1 MKKNLLAKTIL
12 FATIALMAAFGARA
26 DVAEG
31 DIYSIDLVNDP
42 DYGGIIPTEKS
53 PLTIGQKAVIR
64 VRLINKVPGTPGGN
78 WKFVGTPGAVAF
90 PPQLGIMLGGQPVRA
105 DYVTTVTE
113 GLMDNYTD
121 LIFEYKVKS
130 GDLAMPAL
138 LMNKNGAPASDEIST
153 DYKLFNTDGYWTLTN
168 NEGAKAVFH
177 FCPENK
183 EVPDQPYLNPNRCI
197 SGVKL
202 GLFVKT
208 VDFDKNYAEPPET
221 EYETGVWRKI
231 HRNMTSTTQYGL
243 PTVLVDGK
251 AEEACTMYVW
261 VKDEDI
267 ACPLTSDGAESVDGR
282 MLLTVSVPKG
292 ESSVPFRLKG
302 LKNGTTEVRMS
313 SSKNLVYDDL
323 GHLVENWVSR
333 TIQVVD
339 PPKPFASIEITDV
352 ASKPLTKSTI
362 TCTSNYEDPVALMTV
377 SLSQAP
383 AEKVVVK
390 LNAAFEDKD
399 GNSEESSKIF
409 DYLGISTSPD
419 GSPWLGTTASV
430 TFEAGDSNPQKT
442 LYLYAKGTTDK
453 LASEGVKFTPIPEG
467 SPEFEPEESESHF
480 YNLIIKH
487 CTPVITS
494 PTSADKITDAVAGV
508 SYPVT
513 LTISDSFNNLKG
525 GDNYQVNYRVKQAGT
540 TGSWVK
546 LDSVSIDDPEIGEA
560 TIDVDFDIEGEGTL
574 EIYIAKNPEGKASAH
589 INIPI
594 TVAAAKKAWATLDRE
609 DGIYAEGE
617 SAKVIFHLSEQYGSK
632 PVYGFLVPYN
642 EDARSGKVTSELIPI
657 EGSPAPTS
665 HAIILGN
672 STDSS
677 TNPVDIKIEDGAA
690 TAMYQVF
697 ICTQEK
703 YNANK
708 AAGFASDIITIRGIN
723 VEPTIK
729 SVSIG
734 GTDITVSGVVLEDD
748 PVVRDI
754 TKKFRVSIGNTEP
767 SKLDRDGTGD
777 DTFRTQ
783 WKFGNNE
790 WVDMDGNPEADT
802 SFIEHAFNSSG
813 NHIVKV
819 RVQDKDM
826 RKESKW
832 SEEFTFTVVVLD
844 SPSIIITPIAGST
857 IFNES
862 QRGRANS
869 LFAVTLSA
877 APVFANADDKL
888 VVDLASALP
897 VQCVLSKTQITFR
910 NGDKGNLTDS
920 AFQFYFSDLDG
931 TQATARDFKI
941 TAKVNAS
948 ESATDAEGKSWADGE
963 ADITVLN
970 EAPTILQ
977 PQDSPVDEEGN
988 PKPEVHPLGTEVT
1001 ISWSVKDVDQDIAGL
1016 EIIWRT
1022 SEGAQVTYHQGTG
1035 TDTETDKY
1043 VADIKSGTHKF
1054 AFQSSGDG
1062 KTITM
1067 IAQDKDGDSSFV
1079 TRYYNVTAAKQLEV
1093 IPHGPESG
1101 AGTPLSHRYSN
1112 ALNHIVAGVER
1123 GGLGSGYVWVD
1134 GMTQGDKG
1142 KTQVYNCGNAT
1153 SKRVKAV
1160 GYKVGDTG
1168 YSDATLD
1175 SYAYAFLQV
1184 VHSEGGK
1191 SKPTDVMLALAPN
1204 EHLGETA
1211 TTTTDLPTE
1220 PNKDGSYLE
1229 TTVEAIF
1236 SKEYRWQDNC
1246 GDING
1251 DGIPDWVI
1259 AKYGLGVYDID
1270 SLELVAND
1278 LTDVS
1283 AYNEDEDLLPKG
1295 SAGGNTL
1302 VPNAPSGWDEN
1313 MPFHA
1318 QLEIRGFGIGL
1329 NARYPN
1335 SDGSIPAR
1343 DFTIYE
1349 EMAFRTYYNET
1360 EAKDDESLRVPVA
1373 TEDKKA
1379 LAPLDEDGVQAA
1391 RLDAFWQTTTWTP
1404 ENPTDP
1410 TKADTDGDGMEDGY
1424 EYWFWYGATVGYPNG
1439 EGAWQGRMTG
1449 RRLNEDDIDS
1459 FTVIPSTDI
1468 ANAFNPTV
1476 SGVTEGNAATMG
1488 TLATRDFDG
1497 DGLTDFEEYVI
1508 GTNPVDFDTDG
1519 DGMMDGWEV
1528 LRGLNPCSNK
1538 EIDPNQGPL
1547 NPDGDVMAYTDL
1559 KTELYP
1565 GLDRDKQPTITIT
1578 LEREV
1583 MNQVFNP
1590 STFQI
1595 EEVPSTVVYF
1605 YVVLDEDFVTLR
1617 ETYEEA
1623 MNLLEY
1629 YREILPEIRDPEIRA
1644 EIEQQI
1650 AELEKTPPPDSFKG
1664 LELCHFDKADKPD
1677 YDLDYILSTY
1687 FHSIGG
1693 ELVAKN
1699 PGTYGVQKL
1708 SEEDLENMVYEEDVQ
1723 AETHHAFA
1731 LLHNQL
1737 YNVFGFNPQTG
1748 WGGGT
1753 YERAYNTLY
1762 EYQLFKYRQLVLGG
1776 LLSANPNTILNRFSI
1791 NTTNPSLPY
1800 EITYGDKES
1809 ASTSDNHGADSD
1821 ADGMPDGW
1829 ELYVGLNPSNAQ
1841 DASLPPDLDG
1851 DKLSQP
1857 QEFAGTTSTLA
1868 YEGCESIMAHFDSVW
1883 PNKFYP
1889 TDPHNSDTDGD
1900 GISDGEEG
1908 GYWEYYF
1915 YDGRQSYHDLQHF
1928 TFNYDSSI
1936 DRRKGFARFEVCY
1949 RGGGLNP
1956 NSIDTDQDGL
1966 PDLWEMQFAGFV
1978 VNGEGVPVYGP
1989 AVYTDKLKA
1998 ADGTLN
2004 GITPIIDT
2012 PDPDRNSR
2020 NGNGHFIAGGMDGT
2034 YSYDAYTDMD
2044 VAERMDYRT
2053 GTYRDYDFDGD
2064 GLQNYQEYMTQA
2076 VRSFRYDDSE
2086 TPLNGR
2092 IVKWSEDKLN
2102 AEIIAEKENANGAII
2117 SERVAM
2123 DGYNYPA
2130 FDYTSAINFYAIA
2143 IEDEAN
2149 AGMKALYE
2157 SADNDYDPK
2166 NWDWASTGYFAPP
2179 PHEWDPAA
2187 SLIPDGIYMLPPSSL
2202 LEGSGTLPMR
2212 TISLRY
2218 VSTDPRQW
2226 DSDNDGMDDY
2236 WELYHGLN
2244 PLYGGETGRD
2254 IISEIAF
2261 GLTAKENA
2269 WTQFGDLE
2277 ANYDFDRYP
2286 WLAGA
2291 PDADPDNDKIRNFE
2305 EAITGNMTSPTTSH
2319 TDPTPLWMTEPSVPL
2334 SVTRQSY
2341 AYYDTKL
2348 PWEVASE
2355 GVDSGRDYIFTF
2367 EGNEGY
2373 DTDNDWTADARE
2385 LTAGIIAATDP
2396 LVASDPYRRAAI
2408 YLGGED
2414 DKGVAYQRTGSYINK
2429 FSEKLN
2435 SDAAYD
2441 MFRQFT
2447 VECWVKP
2454 EAEGTILERGA
2465 VYTPATAGAE
2475 QNEEQWRANFR
2486 LELKDGKFVGS
2497 FDDSAAVPSGTP
2509 GSGCTV
2515 ISRESAKF
2523 GEWTHLALSYD
2534 GKELRLYVNGEQ
2546 QAYAL
2551 CSLIPANGII
2561 PILQDPTWSAD
2572 YPNASFETAP
2582 GSLVIGARHIKY
2594 PLAFNSPSEDEE
2606 VEYPTTIEDALTD
2619 FFKGYVAEVRI
2630 WDGARSETQ
2639 LRADREKAYTVEDV
2653 EANRTEVFEAWSNEA
2668 KRNDNANAIGTAAIP
2683 PQLMMHY
2690 DFTSLPG
2697 ATKKDDVALV
2707 PGGFNPLA
2715 TFAEDN
2721 DEVEPELLMPS
2732 WWINKSSVY
2741 TDATVLPWIENSV
2754 AHLTAMDGS
2763 FADSI
2768 YWADA
2773 RASYVPSSAS
2783 GYDSFKIPNS
2793 ANPYGWTTDELEN
2806 DNRRFKLI
2814 RYEEMHP
2821 EYEGLYLKWKFA
2833 SRSRM
2838 VGVTDLLPLGG
2849 AFAKRESD
2857 YWDGQ
2862 GAMTAWT
2869 LTGVDTDGDGV
2880 PDWYEGDPADYM
2892 RELVAGLLPDGKTD
2906 SAFRDLADF
2915 NGNGLPDW
2923 WEQIYGISGQNGHTD
2938 SDKDGLSN
2946 YVEYLLNEVYT
2957 IPEKA
2962 FDPINPKTNGYVPDA
2977 YVKLGKLY
2985 IADVFTDHDHIDD
2998 TWEVGFDNLAAVSPY
3013 VYDANK
3019 DADGDGWTNY
3029 AEFQADTDPTRNA
3042 SLAIDGIEMA
3052 QYPVPIVEAAI
3063 TYLGEQNVNCPIVV
3077 QAWNCADEKSR
3088 TFQSIPDAKWTI
3100 GETNTGDNKQDTSNT
3115 NGMAKTKFVG
3125 MNPAREMVTHLSPGS
3140 VIAGSFEIEF
3150 KDPNWLA
3157 VDMLTGQ
3164 AYVYGAD
3171 SATWQTLVHDS
3182 MRNDNS
3188 GKGDLVYDLDDI
3200 VLGEINYATGAV
3212 TIDFTKLPE
3221 YAPFIG
3227 NLADTGA
3234 SDLGGAISSNIMSIL
3249 TLNQSYVR
3257 MAWSSKPVT
3266 AGKTSVYYL
3275 GDADPRSAD
3284 NNSVGH
3290 LKEGKNNFIVF
3301 ADTIDA
3307 NGKYDPGEPF
3317 GIAYNVDV
3325 GWNYGKLAIELTDT
3339 NPIFARYQLTT
3350 GLTDRETAYG
3360 DTYDVIKGTGV
3371 DAPATKKRVRVFRY
3385 GSAFIK
3391 NGTLASI
3398 DYLTTN
3404 PSPNRTTMMRVL
3416 MDKELDL
3423 RESGRDYVH
3432 EGDLVDINNGIFD
3445 ADWQYLVADHGDNDV
3460 VSVTYAVMIGDE
3472 SLETLTST
3480 NSVVL
3485 SRLIN
3490 RRFDDKSHRMIPS
3503 PVSPAPKYETVV
3515 ADACPTFKW
3524 WFGGTNTS
3532 YTAFKIN
3539 LTSTDNKFSWTSDIQ
3554 LMPPKSADG
3563 YYTWKLPFCVGAIT
3577 PDGKV
3582 FANNAKYTWKV
3593 SAYNAKF
3600 KTDSY
3605 SAPATFYMNVPTD
3618 QIDYGSIDV
3627 AVRYFGASDVLKYK
3641 NNKIRVQAFAT
3652 PDFSGTP
3659 SAEGYVLGSNVS
3671 LADTNEVTEK
3681 NAELIGLPAGNY
3693 YVMAYIDT
3701 NNNGKRDDWE
3711 SWGYT
3716 CVRDQRDGVI
3726 YTPKS
3731 VKVGPKVG
3739 SRDLITIYLD
3749 DCDTDQDALP
3759 DAWEWA
3765 KSGNLTTNGATVLD
3779 QHTAGSYVSVKDL
3792 VGTLDD
3798 TTKKN
3803 PVARGLASLMSF
3815 SLGNPMMAPLVM
3827 GVDPSAVNVTANG
3840 TVEVDGGV
3848 DADTFRITGIKVE
3861 NGNVILEVNA
3871 KGEEPSTDA
3880 SSFYDYVVKANSTVK
3895 VAVYHTSS
3903 MAEKFTL
3910 LDTLDVTITSDGG
3923 DIVIPIES
3931 GASGELFY
3939 AEIVE

>member
-12 FATIALMAAFGARA
+12 FATVALMAAFGARA

-31 DIYSIDLVNDP
+31 DIYSIDLVDKYN
-42 DYGGIIPTEKS
+42 GKIPSEDN
-53 PLTIGQKAVIR
+53 PLRISDTAVIR
-64 VRLINKVPGTPGGN
+64 VRMLNRGFGTEAATPWEFSPKVGMSDALLKNYYPPKLGLKFGG
-78 WKFVGTPGAVAF
+78 KDVYATFIESKEVKSP
-90 PPQLGIMLGGQPVRA
+90 A
-105 DYVTTVTE
+105 DC
-113 GLMDNYTD
+113 YTD
-121 LIFEYKVKS
+121 LFFSYTVTS
-130 GDLAMPAL
+130 GDLAMPAQ
-138 LMNKNGAPASDEIST
+138 LMNSNGEPASATISF
-153 DYKLFNTDGYWTLTN
+153 DYKLLNDMYWALVDGN
-168 NEGAKAVFH
+168 NNQAVFH
-177 FCPENK
+177 FRSEGALPESPD
-183 EVPDQPYLNPNRCI
+183 VPGEPQNYCV
-197 SGVKL
+197 SGIGM
-202 GLFVKT
+202 GLYVKT
-208 VDFDKNYAEPPET
+208 VDLDKNYAEPGKT
-221 EYETGVWRKI
+221 AADVDIWRKI
-231 HRNMTSTTQYGL
+231 YRNMTTTTQYGL
-243 PTVLVDGK
+243 PSIAVEGGGVSD
-251 AEEACTMYVW
+251 EATTMYVW

-267 ACPLTSDGAESVDGR
+267 ACPLKTDGTELVDGR
-282 MLLTVSVPKG
+282 TVLPVTVPKG
-292 ESSVPFRLKG
+292 ASSVPFKLQG
-302 LKNGTTEVRMS
+302 VSNGQTEVYMS
-313 SSKNLVYDDL
+313 SSKKLVYDDM
-323 GHLVENWVSR
+323 GQLVENWVTR
-333 TIQVVD
+333 TIQVID
-339 PPKPFASIEITDV
+339 PPDPFVSLDLFTPSGEPVSTVNCTADYEHYV
-352 ASKPLTKSTI
+352 AM
-362 TCTSNYEDPVALMTV
+362 MTV
-377 SLSQAP
+377 TLSQVPSADLQVTIVP
-383 AEKVVVK
+383 E
-390 LNAAFEDKD
+390 LEDGD
-399 GNSEESSKIF
+399 IF
-409 DYLGISTSPD
+409 DDGLLGISLTPD
-419 GSPWLGTTASV
+419 SSPWLNDDLEF
-430 TFEAGDSNPQKT
+430 TFKPSDGLQKT
-442 LYLYAKGTTDK
+442 LYIYAKGTTKK
-453 LASEGVKFTPIPEG
+453 LSAKGVKFTAFTEG
-467 SPEFEPEESESHF
+467 APEFDEESGNHF
-480 YNLIIKH
+480 CNLIVTQD
-487 CTPVITS
+487 TPKLVRPEAGFHITGAMAGKGYS
-494 PTSADKITDAVAGV
+494 LDIAILDSYKYMVDAVGGDSYYTVYYKVAAEGMDSAEWESDDAVALEDTESG
-508 SYPVT
+508 
-513 LTISDSFNNLKG
+513 
-525 GDNYQVNYRVKQAGT
+525 A
-540 TGSWVK
+540 
-546 LDSVSIDDPEIGEA
+546 A
-560 TIDVDFDIEGEGTL
+560 T
-574 EIYIAKNPEGKASAH
+574 
-589 INIPI
+589 INIPFEVEGENTI
-594 TVAAAKKAWATLDRE
+594 TLYVLSPSGKKSAQTVITATVAAAKKAWATLDRE
-609 DGIYAEGE
+609 DNTYAEGE
-617 SAKVIFHLSEQYGSK
+617 TAHVTFHLSQAVPGSK
-632 PVYGFLVPYN
+632 TYYGFLVPRDD
-642 EDARSGKVTSELIPI
+642 DAKNKLSSAVFSTATPNLGSAIAPGDSDSDGISADVT
-657 EGSPAPTS
+657 
-665 HAIILGN
+665 ILDGN
-672 STDSS
+672 VT
-677 TNPVDIKIEDGAA
+677 A
-690 TAMYQVF
+690 TYDVF
-697 ICTQEK
+697 ICT
-703 YNANK
+703 
-708 AAGFASDIITIRGIN
+708 
-723 VEPTIK
+723 EPTYSKTKSAGYSVGQLTIKGTNVNPSVK
-729 SVSIG
+729 SVSFG
-734 GTDITVSGVVLEDD
+734 GVDVTVDGVVLSDN

-754 TKKFRVSIGNTEP
+754 KKKFRVSVGDTEP
-767 SKLDRDGTGD
+767 SELDLNGEKVGEVDNR
-777 DTFRTQ
+777 FRTQ
-783 WKFGNNE
+783 WKFGSDE
-790 WVDMDGNPEADT
+790 WQDMYGNPEAET
-802 SFIEHAFNSSG
+802 SFVEHAFNSSG
-813 NHIVKV
+813 NHVVKV

-826 RKESKW
+826 RLANKW

-844 SPSIIITPIAGST
+844 SPSVIITSLSGTT

-877 APVFANADDKL
+877 PPVFANATDRL
-888 VVDLASALP
+888 VVNLASALP
-897 VQCVLSKTQITFR
+897 DNCELSKSTIEFR
-910 NGDKGNLTDS
+910 SGDVGNLTDS
-920 AFQFYFSDLDG
+920 AYQFYFSDLDG
-931 TQATARDFKI
+931 TQESAKDFKI
-941 TAKVNAS
+941 TATVTE
-948 ESATDAEGKSWADGE
+948 ESQNLDTEGKKWAQGE

-970 EAPTILQ
+970 EAPVILR
-977 PQDSPVDEEGN
+977 PAEPAVDEEGN
-988 PKPEVHPLGTEVT
+988 PKVEWEMPLGTEVS
-1001 ISWSVKDVDQDIAGL
+1001 IPWAVRDVDKDMSKL
-1016 EIIWRT
+1016 TVTWRT
-1022 SEGAQVTYHQGTG
+1022 SEGQTKVYSGA
-1035 TDTETDKY
+1035 E
-1043 VADIKSGTHKF
+1043 AESGTHKF
-1054 AFQSSGDG
+1054 TFQSSGEG
-1062 KTITM
+1062 KSVTITVE
-1067 IAQDKDGDSSFV
+1067 DKDKDSTSV
-1079 TRYYNVTAAKQLEV
+1079 TLYYNVTPAKQLEV

-1112 ALNHIVAGVER
+1112 ALRHVVAGVEC

-1134 GMTQGDKG
+1134 EMTQGEKG

-1160 GYKVGDTG
+1160 GFKAGETG
-1168 YSDATLD
+1168 YSDTVLD
-1175 SYAYAFLQV
+1175 SFAYAFLQII
-1184 VHSEGGK
+1184 HSEGGK
-1191 SKPTDVMLALAPN
+1191 SRPTDVMLALTPY

-1211 TTTTDLPTE
+1211 VAMPDLPTE

-1236 SKEYRWQDNC
+1236 SKEYRPLDNC

-1251 DGIPDWVI
+1251 DGIPDWAI
-1259 AKYGLGVYDID
+1259 AKYGLGVYDVD
-1270 SLELVAND
+1270 SLEMVAND
-1278 LTDVS
+1278 LNDVS

-1295 SAGGNTL
+1295 SSGGNSL
-1302 VPNAPSGWDEN
+1302 VPNAPSGWN
-1313 MPFHA
+1313 QNLPFHA
-1318 QLEIRGFGIGL
+1318 LLEIRGLGLGL
-1329 NARYPN
+1329 NGRYKN
-1335 SDGSIPAR
+1335 ADGSIPAR

-1379 LAPLDEDGVQAA
+1379 LAGLDEDQTA

-1439 EGAWQGRMTG
+1439 EGAWQGLMTG
-1449 RRLNEDDIDS
+1449 RRLDEGNIDS
-1459 FTVIPSTDI
+1459 FEPILPVDI

-1629 YREILPEIRDPEIRA
+1629 YREILPDIRDPEIRA

-1748 WGGGT
+1748 WGGGI
-1753 YERAYNTLY
+1753 YERPYNTLY

-1908 GYWEYYF
+1908 GYWEDYF
-1915 YDGRQSYHDLQHF
+1915 YDGRQSYHDLQRF

-1949 RGGGLNP
+1949 RGGGLDP

-1966 PDLWEMQFAGFV
+1966 PDLWERQFAGFV
-1978 VNGEGVPVYGP
+1978 VNGSGVPVYGP

-2117 SERVAM
+2117 SERVAT

-2130 FDYTSAINFYAIA
+2130 FDYTSATNFYAIA

-2212 TISLRY
+2212 TISLGY

-2226 DSDNDGMDDY
+2226 DSDNDGTDDY

-2254 IISEIAF
+2254 IISEIAL

-2319 TDPTPLWMTEPSVPL
+2319 TDPTPLWMTEPSAPL

-2341 AYYDTKL
+2341 VYYDTKL
-2348 PWEVASE
+2348 PWMRASE
-2355 GVDSGRDYIFTF
+2355 GVDSGRYYTYTF

-2373 DTDNDWTADARE
+2373 DTDNDWTADSRE

-2408 YLGGED
+2408 YLGGAAD
-2414 DKGVAYQRTGSYINK
+2414 NGVAYQRTGSYINT

-2475 QNEEQWRANFR
+2475 QNAEQWRANFR
-2486 LELKDGKFVGS
+2486 LEFKNGKFVGS

-2515 ISRESAKF
+2515 VSRESVKL
-2523 GEWTHLALSYD
+2523 GEWTHLALAYD
-2534 GKELRLYVNGEQ
+2534 GKELILYVNGEQ

-2561 PILQDPTWSAD
+2561 PILQDPTWSED
-2572 YPNASFETAP
+2572 YPNASFAVAP
-2582 GSLVIGARHIKY
+2582 GALVIGARHIKY
-2594 PLAFNSPSEDEE
+2594 PLTFNPANAGAAT
-2606 VEYPTTIEDALTD
+2606 YPTTIGAALQE

-2639 LRADREKAYTVEDV
+2639 IAAEFNKAYTLEDV
-2653 EANRTEVFEAWSNEA
+2653 EANRAEVFAAWSNDA
-2668 KRNDNANAIGTAAIP
+2668 KRNDNANAMGTSAIP

-2697 ATKKDDVALV
+2697 AINKADVALV
-2707 PGGFNPLA
+2707 PGGFDPLA
-2715 TFAEDN
+2715 TFANATAVDKT
-2721 DEVEPELLMPS
+2721 LLTPS
-2732 WWINKSSVY
+2732 WWINQSSVY
-2741 TDATVLPWIENSV
+2741 TDATVIPWIENTV
-2754 AHLTAMDGS
+2754 AHLPAMDGS

-2768 YWADA
+2768 YWADS
-2773 RASYVPSSAS
+2773 RASYVSSNEA

-2793 ANPYGWTTDELEN
+2793 ANPYGWVTDELEN

-2838 VGVTDLLPLGG
+2838 VGATDLLPLGG

-2862 GAMTAWT
+2862 GAMTAWM
-2869 LTGVDTDGDGV
+2869 LTKVDTDGDGV
-2880 PDWYEGDPADYM
+2880 PDWYVGNPADYM
-2892 RELVAGLLPDGKTD
+2892 RALIAGLLPDGTTNP
-2906 SAFRDLADF
+2906 AFRDRADF

-2957 IPEKA
+2957 IPGKS

-2985 IADVFTDHDHIDD
+2985 IADVFTDHDHMAD
-2998 TWEVGFDNLAAVSPY
+2998 TWEVKFGDLAKVSPY

-3042 SLAIDGIEMA
+3042 SLAIDGIEVA
-3052 QYPVPIVEAAI
+3052 QYPVPIVEASI

-3100 GETNTGDNKQDTSNT
+3100 GETNAEDDNKTTSNT

-3125 MNPAREMVTHLSPGS
+3125 MNPAREVMTHLSPGS
-3140 VIAGSFEIEF
+3140 VVAGSFKLEC
-3150 KDPNWLA
+3150 KDPGWFA
-3157 VDMLTGQ
+3157 VDILTGQ
-3164 AYVYGAD
+3164 GYTYGAD
-3171 SATWQTLVHDS
+3171 SATWEESAHDK
-3182 MRNDNS
+3182 MRNDGS
-3188 GKGDLVYDLDDI
+3188 GKGDIILGQNDEV
-3200 VLGEINYATGAV
+3200 VGEIDYSTGAV
-3212 TIDFTKLPE
+3212 TLDFTALPE
-3221 YAPFIG
+3221 YMTFAY
-3227 NLADTGA
+3227 NLANPTDA
-3234 SDLGGAISSNIMSIL
+3234 SRWSIY
-3249 TLNQSYVR
+3249 TYANSYMR
-3257 MAWSSKPVT
+3257 FSWLSKPVS
-3266 AGKTSVYYL
+3266 AGRTSIYYL
-3275 GDADPRSAD
+3275 GDADPRGEN

-3290 LKEGKNNFIVF
+3290 VKEGKNNFIVF
-3301 ADTIDA
+3301 ADTIQA

-3317 GIAYNVDV
+3317 GVAYGVDV

-3339 NPIFARYQLTT
+3339 NPVFARYQLTT
-3350 GLTDRETAYG
+3350 DTADRQ
-3360 DTYDVIKGTGV
+3360 VIWPNSPDMTSVAGSIN
-3371 DAPATKKRVRVFRY
+3371 ASAAEEATTRIRVFMTARAVA
-3385 GSAFIK
+3385 STPTVLKPTAIA
-3391 NGTLASI
+3391 TLS
-3398 DYLTTN
+3398 
-3404 PSPNRTTMMRVL
+3404 V
-3416 MDKELDL
+3416 MDKVIDL
-3423 RESGRDYVH
+3423 SAAGRNYIH
-3432 EGDLVDINNGIFD
+3432 EGDILDPENGIYD
-3445 ADWQYLVADHGDNDV
+3445 IAWNCMPNPESEDV
-3460 VSVTYAVMIGDE
+3460 VEAVFTILRGNTQIGSTQSLAQVLDGSNVFVQAQSVIRRYDAKDNRKKAVQIAPAPQ
-3472 SLETLTST
+3472 LE
-3480 NSVVL
+3480 SVV
-3485 SRLIN
+3485 N
-3490 RRFDDKSHRMIPS
+3490 S
-3503 PVSPAPKYETVV
+3503 PR
-3515 ADACPTFKW
+3515 PTFKW
-3524 WFGGTNTS
+3524 ADASVGTYVYNT
-3532 YTAFKIN
+3532 YTAFQIKV
-3539 LTSTDNKFSWTSDIQ
+3539 TGVDNSFSWTSGLQ

-3563 YYTWKLPFCVGAIT
+3563 YYSWTAPICANCVT
-3577 PDGKV
+3577 KDGKL
-3582 FANNAKYTWKV
+3582 FENGKRYKWQIST
-3593 SAYNAKF
+3593 YNAKF
-3600 KTDSY
+3600 KADY
-3605 SAPATFYMNVPTD
+3605 YGGEATFYLNVPED
-3618 QIDYGSIDV
+3618 QLDYGAIDV
-3627 AVRYFGASDVLKYK
+3627 AVKYFGHPDVL
-3641 NNKIRVQAFAT
+3641 NGGIVRVEAFDT
-3652 PDFSGTP
+3652 PDFSGL
-3659 SAEGYVLGSNVS
+3659 SASEGYVKTTDLGSVS
-3671 LADTNEVTEK
+3671 DSMAAPIK
-3681 NAELIGLPAGNY
+3681 NASIIGLTEGSY

-3701 NNNGKRDDWE
+3701 NNNGKRDGWE
-3711 SWGYT
+3711 SWGYA
-3716 CVRDQRDGVI
+3716 CVRDQRDGII

-3731 VKVGPKVG
+3731 IKVGPKVG
-3739 SRDLITIYLD
+3739 TRKLVTVYID
-3749 DCDTDQDALP
+3749 DCDTDQDGLP
-3759 DAWEWA
+3759 DAWEWK
-3765 KSGNLTTNGATVLD
+3765 KSGNLTAKGAAELD
-3779 QHTAGSYVSVKDL
+3779 QRTAGSYVSVKDPTKDL
-3792 VGTLDD
+3792 AGTLDD
-3798 TTKKN
+3798 QSKPN
-3803 PVARGLASLMSF
+3803 PVASGLATLMST
-3815 SLGNPMMAPLVM
+3815 SLGNANLLAAMMGLDVKEGENPNDAIINASNDAKIAEHSL
-3827 GVDPSAVNVTANG
+3827 SIANFE
-3840 TVEVDGGV
+3840 VVDGKAKFKV
-3848 DADTFRITGIKVE
+3848 VADV
-3861 NGNVILEVNA
+3861 
-3871 KGEEPSTDA
+3871 
-3880 SSFYDYVVKANSTVK
+3880 
-3895 VAVYHTSS
+3895 
-3903 MAEKFTL
+3903 
-3910 LDTLDVTITSDGG
+3910 
-3923 DIVIPIES
+3923 ES
-3931 GASGELFY
+3931 GAADSELSVFY
-3939 AEIVE
+3939 TFPVVENLEVEYQIWKYSSLAANPAVVKTGLIKLGKTEAEIEIPIDSADATGAMYQIKVFQE